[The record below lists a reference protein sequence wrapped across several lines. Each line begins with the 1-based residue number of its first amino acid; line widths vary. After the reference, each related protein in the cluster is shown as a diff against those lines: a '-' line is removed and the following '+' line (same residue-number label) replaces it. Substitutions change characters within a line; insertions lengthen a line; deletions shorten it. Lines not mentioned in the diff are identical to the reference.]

1 MNKTKRQKNGPLV
14 SALISTY
21 NRPAYLA
28 EALES
33 LLSQTWPYLQIV
45 LVRDGGKPVRSVVD
59 RFTDRRLT
67 FIDRD
72 QNKGLAYS
80 FNEAL
85 SKARG
90 DYICYLGD
98 DDKLYPH
105 HVEQLVTAIES
116 QDRCQAVYSD
126 LYKAHCRVMADGR
139 RIVLA
144 KNVEISRDY
153 DQMVM
158 LQFNHVLHVSVM
170 HRKDLLERAGGYNEN
185 LNVLID
191 WDLNRKLCFYTDFL
205 HVPVVTGEYYG
216 PVGECD
222 RISVQRRKDVND
234 YLRNLLTIRTTRPPK
249 PWDRVQDLSILV
261 LSDQINDPFNQ
272 TIQDL
277 WSHVF
282 YPNQIYA
289 AVPREQAD
297 SWNPTTPNTVK
308 VKVDWRDDAGQRVDR
323 MLAICQSPFTALFPA
338 GLPVEKD
345 ESAWVER
352 SLYPLLNSSEPNV
365 GFELIESSPR
375 QWGAVFRTS
384 ELRRAREQFGHLPLR
399 ESIQAAGIAVRKPKL
414 EEYPFQFDYILAGAE
429 QVELEGD
436 WLRAAAIYDYLAE
449 HFGNTLWMQI
459 RRAHALHRGGQR
471 QAAIDLIRQ
480 VNQVRPSVSSRLIEG
495 RALAQKKEYRQA
507 IEAFEQARLIL
518 EGAEYPTK
526 KPNQARKRIRMEP
539 TAFQPVLSQQESGPW
554 T

>member
-1 MNKTKRQKNGPLV
+1 VIGTKRQQNGPLV
-14 SALISTY
+14 SVLISTY

-33 LLSQTWPYLQIV
+33 LLAQTWPYLQIV
-45 LVRDGGKPVRSVVD
+45 LVRDGGKPVRPVVD
-59 RFTDRRLT
+59 RFTDSRLT

-72 QNKGLAYS
+72 QNRGLPYS

-85 SKARG
+85 AAARG
-90 DYICYLGD
+90 EYICYLGD

-105 HVEQLVTAIES
+105 HVEQLVTAMEG

-126 LYKAHCRVMADGR
+126 LYKAHCRVMPDGR

-153 DQMVM
+153 DRMMM

-170 HRKDLLERAGGYNEN
+170 HRKDLLVRAGGYNEK

-216 PVGECD
+216 PVGDCD

-234 YLRNLLTIRTTRPPK
+234 YLRNVLTIRTTRPPK
-249 PWDRVQDLSILV
+249 PWDCVQDLSILI
-261 LSDQINDPFNQ
+261 LAERIDGALDQ
-272 TIQDL
+272 TVRDL

-289 AVPREQAD
+289 AVPGRQMSE
-297 SWNPTTPNTVK
+297 WNPAVPNVVK
-308 VKVDWRDDAGQRVDR
+308 VEVDEREDMTQRADR
-323 MLAICQSPFTALFPA
+323 MLAVCQGQYTALFPA

-345 ESAWVER
+345 EAAWVER
-352 SLYPLLNSSEPNV
+352 SLYPLLNSSQPNAA
-365 GFELIESSPR
+365 FELGESSER

-384 ELRRAREQFGHLPLR
+384 ELRRARERFGHLPLQ
-399 ESIQAAGIAVRKPKL
+399 ESIQAAGITVRKPKF
-414 EEYPFQFDYILAGAE
+414 EEYPFQFDFILAGAE
-429 QVELEGD
+429 QVEREGD
-436 WLRAAAIYDYLAE
+436 WLRAAAIYEHLAD

-459 RRAHALHRGGQR
+459 RRANALQRAGQCR
-471 QAAIDLIRQ
+471 AAIDLIEK
-480 VNQVRPSVSSRLIEG
+480 VNQVRPTVSSRLIEG
-495 RALAQKKEYRQA
+495 RAWAQRKEYRRA
-507 IEAFEQARLIL
+507 IEAFEKARSIL
-518 EGAEYPTK
+518 EGSDNRMR
-526 KPNQARKRIRMEP
+526 KPNQARKRVRMEP
-539 TAFQPVLSQQESGPW
+539 TAGEPVLSQQESGPW